1 MKYQT
6 TNASEPRMIAKLKN
20 TGIPVCLVTKASKK
34 PAVIKIGIRLTIIF
48 NPSFELIINDCRR
61 EYVPG
66 KSMLLP
72 STNPAAPEIIMAEI
86 SRVP

>member
-6 TNASEPRMIAKLKN
+6 TNASEPNMIVKLKN
-20 TGIPVCLVTKASKK
+20 TGIPVCLVTNASIK

-48 NPSFELIINDCRR
+48 NPSFELIMNDCRR

-66 KSMLLP
+66 KSILLP
-72 STNPAAPEIIMAEI
+72 STNPAEPAIMMAEI
-86 SRVP
+86 SNVP

>member
-6 TNASEPRMIAKLKN
+6 TNASEPSMIVKLKN
-20 TGIPVCLVTKASKK
+20 TGIPVCLVTNASRK

-48 NPSFELIINDCRR
+48 NPSLELIINDCRR

-72 STNPAAPEIIMAEI
+72 STNPEAPAMIIAEI
-86 SRVP
+86 SSVP